1 MLLKPEASLTGTR
14 TSHNWKSTP
23 GNWDRLNTRALY
35 ASSNEYGIPDLP
47 EAGFIPTELVP
58 YNLPRAIEKA
68 VPDSAVHFFL
78 DDYRFETVWSQP
90 NKSLSRIQRV
100 GVALTPDFSLWR
112 EMPMV
117 MQQWQVYRAR
127 WCGMW
132 MYSHGIAVIPTVS
145 WSTPESWKF
154 CFLGI
159 PRNSVVA
166 ISTVGTNDDAM
177 PFFKRGVQAMVD
189 EIDPSMV
196 LVYGRMMDA
205 FAGLNV
211 KLYDHY
217 WRQ

>member
-1 MLLKPEASLTGTR
+1 MDLTAQLGATR
-14 TSHNWKSTP
+14 SSHNWDKMP
-23 GNWDRLNTRALY
+23 GNWDRLNTRALFD
-35 ASSNEYGIPDLP
+35 SDNSWGIPTLP
-47 EAGFIPTELVP
+47 LVTS
-58 YNLPRAIEKA
+58 
-68 VPDSAVHFFL
+68 VPDRLLAYNDRYGCDTAKPGDAVHFFL

-90 NKSLSRIQRV
+90 NKSLSRIQRI

-205 FAGLNV
+205 FQGLNV